1 MAKTTLFN
9 AQGKAVSEIELSD
22 AVFGVALKNHVVHEA
37 YVAQLANSRVG
48 LAHTKTRGD
57 VRGGGKKPW
66 KQKGT
71 GRARHGSSRSPI
83 WVGGGVTFGPRS
95 DRDFTIKVN
104 RKVRRAALCMV
115 LSDRVSDKHF
125 IALEDLALAD
135 HKTRLLADVLKQ
147 LPSATHQTLLVVDPK
162 NTSVRRAAKNLPG
175 VTTIAPNSL
184 NVRDLLHHE
193 FVIAPKA
200 EIESLTKTYSA

>member
-104 RKVRRAALCMV
+104 PPHNTFHSILLVAGTPRHV
-115 LSDRVSDKHF
+115 
-125 IALEDLALAD
+125 ITPPLAGPG
-135 HKTRLLADVLKQ
+135 HTRPG
-147 LPSATHQTLLVVDPK
+147 LPSSR
-162 NTSVRRAAKNLPG
+162 TSISK
-175 VTTIAPNSL
+175 
-184 NVRDLLHHE
+184 
-193 FVIAPKA
+193 
-200 EIESLTKTYSA
+200 

>member
-1 MAKTTLFN
+1 MAKTKLFN
-9 AQGKAVSEIELSD
+9 SQGKTVGEIELSD
-22 AVFGVALKNHVVHEA
+22 AVFAVALKAHVVHEA

-48 LAHTKTRGD
+48 LAHTKTRAD

-95 DRDFTIKVN
+95 DRDFTVKIN
-104 RKVRRAALCMV
+104 RKTRRAALCMV
-115 LSDRVSDKHF
+115 LSDRVANDHF
-125 IALEDLALAD
+125 IALEDLTLAE
-135 HKTRLLADVLKQ
+135 HKTRLLAAMLKEF
-147 LPSATHQTLLVVDPK
+147 PSATHQTLLVVDPK
-162 NTSVRRAAKNLPG
+162 NTTVRRAARNIPRL
-175 VTTIAPNSL
+175 TTIAPNSL
-184 NVRDLLHHE
+184 NVRDLLHNE

-200 EIESLTKTYSA
+200 EIESLTKTYGA

>member
-9 AQGKAVSEIELSD
+9 AQGKEVGELQLSD
-22 AVFGVALKNHVVHEA
+22 AVFGLPLKAHVVHEA

-48 LAHTKTRGD
+48 LAHTKTRAD
-57 VRGGGKKPW
+57 VSGGGKKPW

-71 GRARHGSSRSPI
+71 GRARHGSTRSPI
-83 WVGGGVTFGPRS
+83 WIGGGVTFGPRN

-104 RKVRRAALCMV
+104 RKLRRAALCMV
-115 LSDRVSDKHF
+115 LSDRVARDHF
-125 IALEDLALAD
+125 IALEDLALTE
-135 HKTRLLADVLKQ
+135 HKTRLLVEVLKQ
-147 LPSATHQTLLVVDPK
+147 LPSSTRQTLLVVDPK
-162 NTSVRRAAKNLPG
+162 NMAVRRAAKNIPG
-175 VTTIAPNSL
+175 ITTIAPNSL
-184 NVRDLLHHE
+184 NVRDLLHNE